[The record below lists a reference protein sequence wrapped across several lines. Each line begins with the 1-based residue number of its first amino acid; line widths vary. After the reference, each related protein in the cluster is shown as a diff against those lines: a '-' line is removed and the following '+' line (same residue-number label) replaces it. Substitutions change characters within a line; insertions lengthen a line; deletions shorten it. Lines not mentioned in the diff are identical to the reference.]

1 MTRFNSDRAV
11 HAHNRLMMGDMI
23 PAARRLQQF
32 NLGNRPLSG
41 TSQFSEGRKVLLQ
54 TVWSLT

>member
-32 NLGNRPLSG
+32 NQCRGHENDHSSAG
-41 TSQFSEGRKVLLQ
+41 KG
-54 TVWSLT
+54 